1 MKLLQRRQ
9 ISSPMRH
16 CEARALALR
25 AGGPKQSPC
34 DEKQR
39 REYLRVELFERSS
52 VAGPFSIHIAPI
64 VRLIIRT
71 LFVRGLLCS
80 FAHSQPVARNDGS
93 YAEEIAN
100 ANS

>member
-1 MKLLQRRQ
+1 MKLLHRRQ
-9 ISSPMRH
+9 ISSPVRH

-39 REYLRVELFERSS
+39 REYLRLELCERSS
-52 VAGPFSIHIAPI
+52 VAGLFSIHIAKF
-64 VRLIIRT
+64 VRVII
-71 LFVRGLLCS
+71 VRGLFRP
-80 FAHSQPVARNDGS
+80 FAHRPPVARNDGS